1 MIGHR
6 TRFRGNNDLPLALN
20 FAGLK
25 MICKESGF
33 QRDIN
38 GHFLFNPVGKPS
50 FLQRNAQ
57 ETSQFILPVQ
67 LMCAVVLNPYQ
78 RFLAVNAFEVKA
90 VYLVLLS
97 SSLHTEAVA
106 VVVGVAVETAMS

>member
-1 MIGHR
+1 
-6 TRFRGNNDLPLALN
+6 
-20 FAGLK
+20 
-25 MICKESGF
+25 
-33 QRDIN
+33 
-38 GHFLFNPVGKPS
+38 
-50 FLQRNAQ
+50 
-57 ETSQFILPVQ
+57 
-67 LMCAVVLNPYQ
+67 MCAIILIIFQ